1 MLLVPRQLK
10 RSGMTGDLPYYGGRL
25 TPAQAYAAQHADDP
39 APPAA
44 PPPQQRTVGERLA
57 MLDELRAEGTVDDA
71 EYEAL
76 RARIV
81 P

>member
-25 TPAQAYAAQHADDP
+25 TPAQAYAAQHAGDP
-39 APPAA
+39 TP
-44 PPPQQRTVGERLA
+44 PPPQQRTVEERLA